1 MPELRF
7 TISWPDGTRETC
19 YSPSTIIRDHF
30 VAGTSYSTAEF
41 LLRSRAALTAA
52 SRRVEA
58 LYGTPCS
65 LALGQLARI
74 EANAARYH
82 QDAQVILETFKD

>member
-7 TISWPDGTRETC
+7 TITWPDGQSETC
-19 YSPSTIIRDHF
+19 YSPSTIVRAHF
-30 VAGTSYSTAEF
+30 QPAANYPLADF

-52 SRRVEA
+52 SDRVQA
-58 LYGTPCS
+58 IFGTPCS

-74 EANAARYH
+74 EATAARYPA
-82 QDAQVILETFKD
+82 DSIVTFDSFQE